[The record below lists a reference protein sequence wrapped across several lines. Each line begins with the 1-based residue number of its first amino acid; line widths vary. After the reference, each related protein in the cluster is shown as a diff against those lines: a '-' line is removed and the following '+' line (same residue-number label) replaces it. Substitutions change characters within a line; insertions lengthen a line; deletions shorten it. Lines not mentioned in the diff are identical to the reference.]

1 MIANKRI
8 NALNATL
15 AESVRSYN
23 KNVNKAKKTIKRL
36 AGNIT
41 KLREQLLAAQYSV
54 DLASRDA
61 YNVRYEAAKQFVDE
75 NIISAIPEPTE
86 YSHERVA
93 ELRSILANQSADT
106 IADRIKIVEALHEL
120 KLYVRKF
127 PLFVRIDALLKE
139 WTGRS
144 FIRTSECSGTSIWTD
159 VTRNGIVQYQDNSNN
174 KYLYTLYVRN
184 EKRNADLTVHDYWE
198 QLCDHVS
205 LSISF
210 ILGEEFDA
218 ERKPVY
224 KESCMRWLSF
234 VRRIGAKK
242 MSAAYRDD
250 DMQTFANSRELNEY
264 DANMSDETILAIYFV
279 VNNPSTFTLGTILG
293 LSKYYDA
300 YCESE
305 ITERLSSFEREIA
318 KYAFAD
324 KITDIKFDRDNIRL
338 TWRNV
343 VGNNL
348 SFDPDTCEII
358 NDGSVGYLDMSDA
371 MMGQRDKMIDY
382 ACSRVDGL
390 SRYGSVTMAV
400 EFTSLNK
407 KCIPKNIDTL
417 GDNIFHESL
426 KDCMSVSQWYG
437 NVTSHYADMGDT
449 IRYEFSVALKRPIE
463 DIDGLVDRK
472 TYWAY
477 KADPLYY
484 EGEFVGVAVD
494 YSIVKKYRL

>member
-36 AGNIT
+36 EGNIT
-41 KLREQLLAAQYSV
+41 KLREQLLAAQNSV
-54 DLASRDA
+54 NLASRDA
-61 YNVRYEAAKQFVDE
+61 YQVRYDAAKQFVDE
-75 NIISAIPEPTE
+75 NIINVIPEPTE

-93 ELRSILANQSADT
+93 ELRSILANQSAST

-120 KLYVRKF
+120 KLYVSKF

-144 FIRTSECSGTSIWTD
+144 FIRTSECSDTSIWTD
-159 VTRNGIVQYQDNSNN
+159 VSCNGISQYRNTSNN
-174 KYLYTLYVRN
+174 KYLYVLYVRN
-184 EKRNADLTVHDYWE
+184 EKHNADLTVYDYWE
-198 QLCDHVS
+198 QMCDTVS

-210 ILGEEFDA
+210 ILGEEFDV
-218 ERKPVY
+218 ERKTVY
-224 KESCMRWLSF
+224 RESWLSL
-234 VRRIGAKK
+234 VRRIGAEK
-242 MSAAYRDD
+242 MLAPTFANA
-250 DMQTFANSRELNEY
+250 QTFANSRELCEH
-264 DANMSDETILAIYFV
+264 DANMSDESILAIYFV

-318 KYAFAD
+318 KYAFVD

-400 EFTSLNK
+400 DFTSLNK
-407 KCIPKNIDTL
+407 RCIPKNIDTL
-417 GDNIFHESL
+417 GDNILHESL
-426 KDCMSVSQWYG
+426 RDCMSVSKWYG
-437 NVTSHYADMGDT
+437 NVTSFYANLGDV

-463 DIDGLVDRK
+463 DINCLGDRK

-484 EGEFVGVAVD
+484 DGEFVGVAVD
-494 YSIVKKYRL
+494 YSIVEKYRLRG